1 MTRIRSVSAIQF
13 TQEQVRTLTGASVET
28 VRHWRKAV
36 PYLAE
41 KSGKAAR
48 FSFSDV
54 VALAITHELVR
65 TFGVQ
70 IASVGIGIDSL
81 FRLLSQRTTSCSMA
95 VQYSS
100 RKETPHCATLHNPF
114 GTRLRLPVGLFP
126 SDRLSQG
133 SRAPSCLRSARTI
146 AKLHSR
152 FLRGSSGVAREP
164 RALAARSASHRLLAR
179 RRTGAWSA
187 AWRDGSTF
195 ASPQSRLRS

>member
-1 MTRIRSVSAIQF
+1 MRSVSAIQF

-48 FSFSDV
+48 FAFSDV

-81 FRLLSQRTTSCSMA
+81 FRLLSQTNHQSLDGRCSIHHARGRRIVRRYTT
-95 VQYSS
+95 
-100 RKETPHCATLHNPF
+100 H
-114 GTRLRLPVGLFP
+114 
-126 SDRLSQG
+126 
-133 SRAPSCLRSARTI
+133 SA
-146 AKLHSR
+146 L
-152 FLRGSSGVAREP
+152 
-164 RALAARSASHRLLAR
+164 
-179 RRTGAWSA
+179 
-187 AWRDGSTF
+187 D
-195 ASPQSRLRS
+195 

>member
-1 MTRIRSVSAIQF
+1 MLITRIRSVSAIQF

-81 FRLLSQRTTSCSMA
+81 FRLLSQTNHQSLDGGA
-95 VQYSS
+95 VFITQGDAALCDVTQPIRHSI
-100 RKETPHCATLHNPF
+100 ETPGWIIPLRPVIARIQGAVVPAIGSDDSQTALPF
-114 GTRLRLPVGLFP
+114 PPGII
-126 SDRLSQG
+126 
-133 SRAPSCLRSARTI
+133 RS
-146 AKLHSR
+146 
-152 FLRGSSGVAREP
+152 
-164 RALAARSASHRLLAR
+164 
-179 RRTGAWSA
+179 
-187 AWRDGSTF
+187 
-195 ASPQSRLRS
+195 SP